1 MDVNTVLKI
10 VGIGVLVSVACQV
23 LTRAG
28 HDEQASL
35 VSLAGV
41 VVVLIMLTERIGSLI
56 SMVRSVFGI

>member
-1 MDVNTVLKI
+1 VDVNTVLKI

>member
-10 VGIGVLVSVACQV
+10 IGIGVLVSVACQV

-28 HDEQASL
+28 HDEQSSL

-41 VVVLIMLTERIGSLI
+41 IVVLLMLIERIGSLV
-56 SMVRSVFGI
+56 SAVRSIFGI